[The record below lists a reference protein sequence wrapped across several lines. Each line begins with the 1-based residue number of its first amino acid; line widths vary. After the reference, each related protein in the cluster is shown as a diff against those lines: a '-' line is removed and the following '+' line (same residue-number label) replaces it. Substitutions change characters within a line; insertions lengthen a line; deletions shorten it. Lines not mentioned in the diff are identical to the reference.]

1 MQSNKLSIA
10 AGSAVIMPCTGSSFS
25 YESGSSTTTNAY
37 IIVKPGTGG
46 AEIRLKPGQKVL
58 DIGQQGTWVITA
70 EDPTAIITGYV
81 VIGDGH
87 FADDNNVVTLGS
99 STNAAALPVKKQNWA
114 TLTTINPVTINTGAA
129 QALVSDATQQQ
140 LRIRNTHATATL
152 YVGPTGVTTANAA
165 IVIPPGGVWIEDD
178 APGAAWYA
186 TSDTNATSVAILGL
200 KL

>member
-1 MQSNKLSIA
+1 MQSNKLNIQPGQS
-10 AGSAVIMPCTGSSFS
+10 VMMPCTGNGFS
-25 YESGSSTTTNAY
+25 YESGTSTTNNAY

-46 AEIRLKPGQKVL
+46 TEIRLKPGQKVN
-58 DIGQQGTWVITA
+58 DIGAQGVWLITA
-70 EDPTAIITGYV
+70 EDPTATITGYV
-81 VIGDGH
+81 VIGDGK

-99 STNAAALPVKKQNWA
+99 STNAAALPVKKQTLS
-114 TLTTINPVTINTGAA
+114 TLTVIGPVTINTGAA

-152 YVGPTGVTTANAA
+152 YVGPVGVTAANAA
-165 IVIPPGGVWIEDD
+165 VVIPPGGMWIEEE